1 MKFLFLFGFLKLRIR
16 FEMLLNEKGIDGLY
30 FNIYLYSV
38 QNVQ

>member
-1 MKFLFLFGFLKLRIR
+1 MKFLFLLGFLKLQIR
-16 FEMLLNEKGIDGLY
+16 FEMLLNEKSIDGSY